1 MLKTDS
7 VTCFIHLAN
16 SSCITSKS
24 QLLHF
29 FNNSLCGKSQSYCFV
44 VRE

>member
-1 MLKTDS
+1 MLKTNS
-7 VTCFIHLAN
+7 VTYLIHLAN
-16 SSCITSKS
+16 SSCMTSKS

-29 FNNSLCGKSQSYCFV
+29 FNNFLCGKSQSYCFV